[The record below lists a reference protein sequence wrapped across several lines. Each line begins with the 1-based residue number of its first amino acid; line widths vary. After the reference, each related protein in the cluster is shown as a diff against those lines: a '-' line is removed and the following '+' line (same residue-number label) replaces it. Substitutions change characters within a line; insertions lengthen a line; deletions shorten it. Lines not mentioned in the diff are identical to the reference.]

1 MNADGSQLEVFA
13 SGIRNT
19 VGFDWHPVTGELWF
33 TDNGRDN
40 MGDDFPDCELNVVPT
55 GARGPSGVGVQ
66 SAPNLGCRCKLTLVL
81 ASEGRLTKRPCLLDR
96 SARQPACSLATRT
109 VIRRDEGH
117 LRSERW
123 ASAYH

>member
-40 MGDDFPDCELNVVPT
+40 MGDDFPDCELNVAST
-55 GARGPSGVGVQ
+55 GARGPSGVV
-66 SAPNLGCRCKLTLVL
+66 
-81 ASEGRLTKRPCLLDR
+81 
-96 SARQPACSLATRT
+96 RT
-109 VIRRDEGH
+109 
-117 LRSERW
+117 
-123 ASAYH
+123 